1 MPIPDLS
8 GVPPWASF
16 DDHQSKLN
24 DIVAKYNN
32 LLVNL
37 DSLNVVSLT
46 ADHIDAGTINA
57 NVVTIRSDLAAGAF
71 VEINGNGMRIN
82 DGSRDTF
89 TADINGMVTMTG
101 ATIRN
106 NLGAGFIQ
114 LSDQG
119 MAINNGSY
127 NTFTANT
134 AGYVTMTGALIQSQT
149 GYPYVIMD
157 PGSTLFGAYSA
168 ANNYLTVQA
177 LPGSA
182 QSPQLVMAGPFSNM
196 TMYVAGLGAYFSA
209 TGADVNITTNRN
221 IYLSPG
227 ANIYDVI
234 VPFDQFKD
242 DATGRTLYQE
252 LLGKA
257 SSGVSTGLSGS
268 HNHGIPDG
276 TVLVTPTGT
285 VTFFAAGQHSHAQ
298 V

>member
-16 DDHQSKLN
+16 DDHQNKLN

-82 DGSRDTF
+82 NGSNNTF

-106 NLGAGFIQ
+106 NLSAGFIQ
-114 LSDQG
+114 LSDLG

-134 AGYVTMTGALIQSQT
+134 AGYVTMTGALIQSKA
-149 GYPYVIMD
+149 GYPRLIMD
-157 PGSTLFGAYSA
+157 PDNNLFGAYSSA
-168 ANNYLTVQA
+168 TNYIQMVPVAVGT
-177 LPGSA
+177 G
-182 QSPQLVMAGPFSNM
+182 SPQLNLISPVGSLSLYQQSNVSDIYAFNSEIRI
-196 TMYVAGLGAYFSA
+196 TAQRDIVLTPGSVA
-209 TGADVNITTNRN
+209 
-221 IYLSPG
+221 
-227 ANIYDVI
+227 YDVI
-234 VPFDQFKD
+234 MPFEQVLDFN
-242 DATGRTLYQE
+242 TNTTLFAQ
-252 LLGKA
+252 LLSKA
-257 SSGVSTGLSGS
+257 SKGVSTGLSGS

>member
-8 GVPPWASF
+8 GVPPWAEYE
-16 DDHQSKLN
+16 DLKNKIN

-82 DGSRDTF
+82 NGSYDTF
-89 TADINGMVTMTG
+89 TANIN
-101 ATIRN
+101 
-106 NLGAGFIQ
+106 
-114 LSDQG
+114 
-119 MAINNGSY
+119 
-127 NTFTANT
+127 
-134 AGYVTMTGALIQSQT
+134 GYVTMTGALIKSQT

-157 PGSTLFGAYSA
+157 PSSTLYGAYSA
-168 ANNYLTVQA
+168 ANNFLTVQA
-177 LPGSA
+177 LPGTA

-196 TMYVAGLGAYFSA
+196 TMFVSGLGAYFSA

-221 IYLSPG
+221 INLIPG

-242 DATGRTLYQE
+242 DDSGRTLYQE

-257 SSGVSTGLSGS
+257 TSGSQTGLGGS
-268 HNHGIPDG
+268 ANGGIPIG
-276 TVLVTPTGT
+276 TVLQKSDGGT
-285 VTFFAAGQHSHAQ
+285 VTWVGISAHTHTQN
-298 V
+298 